1 MARAIRSSTL
11 ETRSARLKLPVSIK
25 PTFIRVAKGLG
36 LGYRRNKSGGV
47 WVMRVADGKRS
58 SWVRTIGAAD
68 DFAEAD
74 GIDVLT
80 FWQAQDKVRS
90 LARADRGGTAEPV
103 TVAQALDA
111 YEADL
116 KTRDRDVANV
126 QRIRAHIT
134 NGLAGKLIT
143 LLAPRELRAW
153 RDDLIQKMSPAS
165 VNRTC
170 FSLKAA
176 LNLAA
181 RQDERVISRRA
192 WQQGLALI
200 PNATNDRN
208 VILADSVVRD
218 LIAEAY
224 NESRELGL
232 FVELAAVTGARPSQ
246 IVRLEVRDLQ
256 DGCEP
261 RLMMPASRKGKG
273 KKARSHY
280 PVPISADLAGRLAAP
295 DRPANAPLVTRPNGK
310 PWKRTNHAYP
320 FRRVAKACGQ
330 DPAAVTMYALRH
342 SSIVRQLLAS
352 VPVRVVAAGHDTS
365 VAMIERNYSRYIT
378 DHADALVRS
387 AMLNL
392 TPRDQPKLA
401 VVGNPLFLAG

>member
-1 MARAIRSSTL
+1 MARSIRSSTL

-74 GIDVLT
+74 GNAVLT
-80 FWQAQDKVRS
+80 FWQGQDKVRS

-116 KTRDRDVANV
+116 KTRDREVANV
-126 QRIRAHIT
+126 QRIRAHMS

-143 LLAPRELRAW
+143 LLTPRELRVW
-153 RDDLIQKMSPAS
+153 RDGLIEKMSPAS

-192 WQQGLALI
+192 WQDGLALI

-208 VILADSVVRD
+208 VILSDSVVCD

-224 NESRELGL
+224 KSREFGL

-273 KKARSHY
+273 KKAKSHY
-280 PVPISADLAGRLAAP
+280 PVPISADLADRLAAP
-295 DRPANAPLVTRPNGK
+295 DQPANAPLVTRPNGK

-320 FRRVAKACGQ
+320 FRVVAKACGQ
-330 DPAAVTMYALRH
+330 DPTEVTMYALRH
-342 SSIVRQLLAS
+342 SSIVRQLLAG
-352 VPVRVVAAGHDTS
+352 VPVRIVAAGHDTS

-378 DHADALVRS
+378 DHADALVRG

-392 TPRDQPKLA
+392 ASRDQSKLS

>member
-11 ETRSARLKLPVSIK
+11 ETRSARLRLPVSVK
-25 PTFIRVAKGLG
+25 PTFVRVAKGLG

-74 GIDVLT
+74 GDDVLN

-90 LARADRGGTAEPV
+90 LARADRVGTAEPI
-103 TVAQALDA
+103 TVAHALDA

-116 KTRDRDVANV
+116 KTRGADVANV
-126 QRIRAHIT
+126 QRIRAHMT
-134 NGLAGKLIT
+134 NGLADKLIT
-143 LLAPRELRAW
+143 LLTARELRAW
-153 RDDLIQKMSPAS
+153 RDRLIERMSAAS
-165 VNRTC
+165 VNRTG

-181 RQDERVISRRA
+181 RQDERIISRRA
-192 WQQGLALI
+192 WQEGLALI
-200 PNATNDRN
+200 PNATHDRN
-208 VILADSVVRD
+208 VILGDGVVRD

-224 NESRELGL
+224 NDSREIGL

-246 IVRLEVRDLQ
+246 IVRLEVRDLL
-256 DGCEP
+256 DGSEP

-273 KKARSHY
+273 RKAKSHY
-280 PVPISADLAGRLAAP
+280 PVPISADLAERLAAM
-295 DRPANAPLVTRPNGK
+295 DRSANAPLLTRPGGK
-310 PWKRTNHAYP
+310 PWRRSNQVYP
-320 FRRVAKACGQ
+320 FRRVASACGQ
-330 DPAAVTMYALRH
+330 DPAEVTMYALRH
-342 SSIVRQLLAS
+342 SSIVRQLLAG
-352 VPVRVVAAGHDTS
+352 VPVRIVAAGHDTS

-378 DHADALVRS
+378 DHADALVRG
-387 AMLNL
+387 AMLDL
-392 TPRDQPKLA
+392 MPRDKPKLA
-401 VVGNPLFLAG
+401 LIG